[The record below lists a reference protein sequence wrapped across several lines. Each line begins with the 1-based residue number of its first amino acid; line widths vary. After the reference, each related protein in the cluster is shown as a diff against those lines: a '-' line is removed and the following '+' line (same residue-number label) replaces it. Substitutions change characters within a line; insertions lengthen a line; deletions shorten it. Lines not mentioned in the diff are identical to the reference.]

1 MDTKLKSTKM
11 YNFQIDYLKLNVEL
25 EKQQINWSNLTEHP
39 TIRNQYVLKPETY
52 EFAKNF
58 NIYIREEKAIIKFSL
73 PYFLNGHNYCPTTL
87 EDFYKTEKLILEL
100 TGIDIK
106 YSEVLELE
114 FGAYEN
120 TNISSKVYLN
130 NIIGIEDYTLEKFVP
145 YMKMFGIKKLNLHY
159 KIYDAVANS
168 KKKRTYTLG
177 NYPKENLI
185 KHELKLTNTT
195 PYFDSIFF
203 IDFYDPF
210 CSHWYELKKELTDH
224 RDNLV
229 FKSIIK
235 QPLVSTDLT
244 GILFTTLKEYE
255 RGNNTQTVI
264 KTAFEV
270 LKNAGLSPSQRS
282 KRRKSLIELEQRFN
296 EQLQK

>member
-25 EKQQINWSNLTEHP
+25 EEQQVNWNNLTEHP
-39 TIRNQYVLKPETY
+39 TIRNQYILKPETWK
-52 EFAKNF
+52 FAKNF
-58 NIYIREEKAIIKFSL
+58 SIYIREEKAIIKFSL
-73 PYFLNGHNYCPTTL
+73 PYFMNGHNYCPTTL

-100 TGIDIK
+100 TGIDIR

-120 TNISSKVYLN
+120 ADTLPKVYLN
-130 NIIGIEDYTLEKFVP
+130 NIIGINDYTLEKSVP
-145 YMKMFGIKKLNLHY
+145 YMKMFGNRKLNLHY

-168 KKKRTYTLG
+168 KKKKTYTLG
-177 NYPKENLI
+177 NYPKENLM
-185 KHELKLTNTT
+185 KHELKFTNTT

-203 IDFYDPF
+203 IDLYEPF
-210 CSHWYELKKELTDH
+210 CSYWYELTKELTNH
-224 RDNLV
+224 RDSLI
-229 FKSIIK
+229 FKNSVK
-235 QPLVSTDLT
+235 QPLVNTDLT
-244 GILFTTLKEYE
+244 GILFATLKEYE

-270 LKNAGLSPSQRS
+270 LKNADLSPSQKS
-282 KRRKSLIELEQRFN
+282 KRRKSLIELEKRFN
-296 EQLQK
+296 DQLQK